1 MREDARRIYPESLLI
16 FQRFIH
22 LVRATLRYLVSRR
35 SPGGMPRYGVLFFLL
50 LNLLL
55 FALAWPRSDFEAP
68 AATRLLLDRHGTFL
82 AALEDE
88 AGGGYGYW
96 PLEELPPR
104 VVAATLAIE
113 DRRFWDHP
121 GIDPLAILRALWQNL
136 GSEQRVSGASTL
148 AMQVARMQRPA
159 ERTYLSKAMEA
170 ATSLIMTA
178 RHGRRQVLSHYL
190 RLVPY
195 GNNIHGIAYA
205 ARRYFDKPVA
215 DLSWAE
221 IAFLSA
227 IPQSPSRMNPYDYY
241 GRRRAERRGRRI
253 LALLQRQGVITP
265 ADYALA
271 MEQIGALQIPE
282 HRVRSPY
289 AMHGILRLERL
300 LQQEKYRRQG
310 ATVLESTLDLELQKW
325 VSRSTQTMLDRYWRP
340 RGAGNAAVIVLDR
353 TSAEVLAWVGS
364 GDYFDERYSGAID
377 YTQVKRSSG
386 STLKPFIYA
395 LALDL
400 GEVTPA
406 SVLADI
412 PVSGVPVRNSDG
424 RYLGPLLPRQALANS
439 RNVPAV
445 ELVRSVGL
453 EENYAFLRKLGLH
466 RAERPASHYGLGIA
480 IGSLSVSLEA
490 LTEAYTLLANEGVEK
505 PLRWLKG
512 ERQTAERRH
521 VSAATARLI
530 TLFLADPNARLPGFP
545 RMGALEYPFP
555 VAVKTGTSQG
565 YRDAWTVAYS
575 QRYLVGVWVGD
586 ADQQPMRR
594 LGGSSG
600 AAELVQRILLRL
612 HGKQADGLHDLSFPP
627 PQGYRQVRLCE
638 GSGKLAGATCE
649 ASYEEWM
656 APGQIPTEYD
666 SSHRLVVVDRRSG
679 RPADSATPARFRQL
693 KNVRILPPRY
703 AAWGQRSGIEGL
715 TLAARDPLLL
725 ASAGTQRV
733 ELEILSPRD
742 GARFIRNPEMPANAS
757 TIELALAS
765 SRSVPQ
771 VVWYVDEKP
780 YRVSDYP
787 YRARL
792 ELEPGSHVIEARV
805 ALTDE
810 RSRRVRIE
818 VE

>member
-1 MREDARRIYPESLLI
+1 MTASIYQQYIGPLWAAARRLI
-16 FQRFIH
+16 
-22 LVRATLRYLVSRR
+22 SRR
-35 SPGGMPRYGVLFFLL
+35 LFFRVLSHGTLTLFLL
-50 LNLLL
+50 SLLL
-55 FALAWPRSDFEAP
+55 FALAWLRSDFEAP
-68 AATRLLLDRHGTFL
+68 AVTRLLLDRHGAFL
-82 AALEDE
+82 AELEGE
-88 AGGGYGYW
+88 PGGGYGYW

-121 GIDPLAILRALWQNL
+121 GVDPVAILRALWQNL
-136 GSEQRVSGASTL
+136 GSDQRVSGASTL

-159 ERTYLSKAMEA
+159 ERSYLNKAMEA
-170 ATSLIMTA
+170 ATSLVMTA
-178 RHGRRQVLSHYL
+178 RHGRREVLSHYL

-265 ADYALA
+265 ADYGLA

-282 HRVRSPY
+282 RRARSPY
-289 AMHGILRLERL
+289 AMHGILKLERL
-300 LQQEKYRRQG
+300 LQGEYRGLG
-310 ATVLESTLDLELQKW
+310 APVLESTLDLDLQAW
-325 VSRSTQTMLDRYWRP
+325 VSRSTQTMLNRKWRP
-340 RGAGNAAVIVLDR
+340 KGAGNAAVIVLDR
-353 TSAEVLAWVGS
+353 ASAEVLAWVGS
-364 GDYFDERYSGAID
+364 GDYFDKRYSGSID

-400 GEVTPA
+400 GKVTPA

-424 RYLGPLLPRQALANS
+424 RYLGPLLPRRALANS
-439 RNVPAV
+439 RNLPAV
-445 ELVRSVGL
+445 ELVRSLGL

-466 RAERPASHYGLGIA
+466 QAERPASHYGLGIA
-480 IGSLSVSLEA
+480 IGGLTVSLEA
-490 LTEAYTLLANEGVEK
+490 LTEAYSLLANEGVEK
-505 PLRWLKG
+505 PLKWFKG
-512 ERQTAERRH
+512 ESRATGQRRI
-521 VSAATARLI
+521 SAATARLI
-530 TLFLADPNARLPGFP
+530 TLFLSDPNARLPGFP
-545 RMGALEYPFP
+545 RMGSLEYPFP
-555 VAVKTGTSQG
+555 VAIKTGTSQG
-565 YRDAWTVAYS
+565 YRDAWTLAYS

-586 ADQQPMRR
+586 PDRRPMKR
-594 LGGSSG
+594 LGGAAG
-600 AAELVQRILLRL
+600 AAELAQRVLLRL
-612 HGKQADGLHDLSFPP
+612 HGEQADGLHDLSFPSP
-627 PQGYRQVRLCE
+627 RGYRQVRLCE

-656 APGQIPTEYD
+656 APAQVPTEYD
-666 SSHRLVVVDRRSG
+666 RSHRLVVVDNRSG
-679 RPADSATPARFRQL
+679 RLADRETPVRFRQL

-703 AAWGQRSGIEGL
+703 AAWGRQSGIAGAAPVVQDPP
-715 TLAARDPLLL
+715 LATSP
-725 ASAGTQRV
+725 GTQRV

-742 GARFIRNPEMPANAS
+742 GARFIRNPEMPADAS
-757 TIELALAS
+757 TIELALS
-765 SRSVPQ
+765 SSYAVPQ
-771 VVWYVDEKP
+771 VVWYVDGKP
-780 YRVSDYP
+780 YRISDYP

-792 ELEPGSHVIEARV
+792 ALEPGSHVIQARV